1 MENNLNYKLIDGTF
15 SVEEAEKI
23 LTTLFNYKID
33 YHNREDFSNY
43 VRFNENIR
51 SSKNR
56 IEELKNTQQQIQ
68 KMMNEIK
75 NLDLKLVIKGT
86 ITITLEK
93 NDK

>member
-56 IEELKNTQQQIQ
+56 IEELKNTQHEIQ

-75 NLDLKLVIKGT
+75 NQDLKLVIKGT
-86 ITITLEK
+86 IAITLEK